1 MKTLICIIENH
12 PANKSTFGS
21 ILSKQTG
28 IPLFDLKQYLTKYAN
43 APGGTGE
50 QKALDELEA
59 DMSIKET
66 AILDHTGTTTALKVS
81 QNFDRKIIFFSQG
94 QNNSLAYR
102 CFKESKHEPGI
113 KSSAKKGNYTGLPKY
128 MADNIKKM
136 KPDLV
141 IGEWHGSV
149 EYLVGRIEQQL
160 RQK

>member
-1 MKTLICIIENH
+1 MKTLICIIENY

-21 ILSKQTG
+21 VLSKQTG
-28 IPLFDLKQYLTKYAN
+28 IAIFDLKQYIAKYAN

-50 QKALDELEA
+50 QKALDELVANMSLKEA
-59 DMSIKET
+59 

-81 QNFDRKIIFFSQG
+81 QNFDRKIIFLSQG

-102 CFKESKHEPGI
+102 CFKESKHEFGI
-113 KSSAKKGNYTGLPKY
+113 RSSAKANYTGLPKH
-128 MADNIKKM
+128 MAANIKKIN
-136 KPDLV
+136 PVFVL
-141 IGEWHGSV
+141 GEWHGSV